1 MATKAPLPSSH
12 CDVQINATDRLPLAH
27 AQCTTFKSDLFG
39 LSVCVQQMTMFLV
52 RTAART
58 AVRTNSCRSFCVS
71 HTQLSDRKVSLA
83 SGDSYII
90 IIITTR
96 DSFSFRSVRLRVLV
110 QMLCRFMRENVAVC
124 IFYHIKRCLCVYR
137 VWCWEC
143 LRRRRRRMR
152 ALFT

>member
-1 MATKAPLPSSH
+1 
-12 CDVQINATDRLPLAH
+12 
-27 AQCTTFKSDLFG
+27 
-39 LSVCVQQMTMFLV
+39 MTMFLV

-58 AVRTNSCRSFCVS
+58 AVWTKSCRSFCVS

-90 IIITTR
+90 IIIIITR

-152 ALFT
+152 ALFTWQRRLQGLTSLSPESSLSCSNCESLLPADWEWTASFVCD